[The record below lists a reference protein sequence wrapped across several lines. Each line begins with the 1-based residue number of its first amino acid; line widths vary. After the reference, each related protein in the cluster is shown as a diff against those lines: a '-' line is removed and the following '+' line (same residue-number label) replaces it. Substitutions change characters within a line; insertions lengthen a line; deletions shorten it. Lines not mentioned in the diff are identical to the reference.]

1 MCLKLNSDWLPCWT
15 NAKSTG
21 KSWADL
27 VDKHRAHCFMSTWS
41 TWIQLLNDSAPTPRT
56 SNCTSELFEDFVHKS
71 LNQAASGNDCHFL
84 PQVYYVFENGD
95 YQHGK
100 VLSRHI
106 LHLKRLNSE
115 FPTLMARYGYQ
126 HVRLGAPQHPGRKC
140 HRKHFSGCKSWCVL
154 HDLGHP
160 IHSNPMYFNA

>member
-41 TWIQLLNDSAPTPRT
+41 TWIQLLNDSAPTPRI

-100 VLSRHI
+100 LLSRHI
-106 LHLKRLNSE
+106 LHLKRLKSE
-115 FPTLMARYGYQ
+115 FPTLMARYGNRYS

-140 HRKHFSGCKSWCVL
+140 HRKHFSGGPNRGVCCR
-154 HDLGHP
+154 
-160 IHSNPMYFNA
+160 I